1 MVSKIVVILSPVCF
15 DKVQFRFPRTS
26 KKRINKKWKKR
37 KENYK
42 EIPSKCVKMKMAHNG
57 CIIAFAHPNIRP
69 KLEESNSMRT
79 EDVPEFIIFDNLE
92 AAKESGVF
100 L

>member
-15 DKVQFRFPRTS
+15 DKVQFRFPRTN
-26 KKRINKKWKKR
+26 KKRITKKWKNK

-42 EIPSKCVKMKMAHNG
+42 EIPSKCVKMKMTHNG
-57 CIIAFAHPNIRP
+57 YVIAFAHPNIRP
-69 KLEESNSMRT
+69 KLEESNSIRA
-79 EDVPEFIIFDNLE
+79 EGVPEFVIFDNLE
-92 AAKESGVF
+92 AAKEGGVF

>member
-15 DKVQFRFPRTS
+15 DKVQFRFPRTN
-26 KKRINKKWKKR
+26 KKRLVKKWEKR

-42 EIPSKCVKMKMAHNG
+42 EIPSKCVKMKMTHNG
-57 CIIAFAHPNIRP
+57 YIIAFAHPNIRP
-69 KLEESNSMRT
+69 KLEESNSIRT
-79 EDVPEFIIFDNLE
+79 EDVPEFVIFDNLE
-92 AAKESGVF
+92 DAKESGVF